1 METLKELHS
10 AIEYLEISSIQNEMH
25 YAKLLALKY
34 ASVRELWLMLA
45 PVESLA
51 DRVAAAGNLEAA
63 ESAYS
68 RVLDAYGA
76 LDTESF
82 HEVRGLR
89 LKMADFYIKM
99 DAPICAE
106 RLLWEALD
114 LRESP
119 ARAHKSDL
127 EVLKRLARSLPQTS
141 HDLSTVFESSVV
153 EPTSCNSSPFPP
165 LHRMIGSEYA
175 SKVEGNIFQT
185 GPVLERYWPQNS
197 LVGGMEAVMEVLQ
210 EFSYSDLETRDI
222 HGRSPLYLAS
232 LLQKEAIG
240 CALMTRASEC
250 EGMARRMTNARDV
263 SGQTVLGIGILNGC
277 SLSFIKALIEN
288 GAELDPEPLMPSPLT
303 PLQAASWLGLSET
316 VDLLLDHG
324 AEVDRVFPGN
334 KTAEILALEGGHN
347 EIAERISNIFS
358 ETSISHSLEIDF
370 TCPLSPYIP
379 YVTIQSDNI
388 Y

>member
-1 METLKELHS
+1 MEMLKELHS
-10 AIEYLEISSIQNEMH
+10 AIEYSESSSMQDEMH
-25 YAKLLALKY
+25 CAKLLY
-34 ASVRELWLMLA
+34 NASVRELWLMLA

-68 RVLDAYGA
+68 RVLDAYRA

-99 DAPICAE
+99 DAPMCAE

-141 HDLSTVFESSVV
+141 NDLSTAFESSVV
-153 EPTSCNSSPFPP
+153 EPTSRNSFSPFPP
-165 LHRMIGSEYA
+165 LHRMIKSEYA

-185 GPVLERYWPQNS
+185 GPIVERYWPQDS

-232 LLQKEAIG
+232 LLRKEAIG
-240 CALMTRASEC
+240 YALMTRASEC
-250 EGMARRMTNARDV
+250 EGMARRMTNARDA
-263 SGQTVLGIGILNGC
+263 SGQTVLGIGIMNGC
-277 SLSFIKALIEN
+277 SLPFIKALIDN

-316 VDLLLDHG
+316 VDLLLDRG

-347 EIAERISNIFS
+347 EIAERISNICS

-379 YVTIQSDNI
+379 YVTIQSDYI